1 VNTGFATWEII
12 EVSPEDGR
20 LVPLVEAMR
29 AELDALYPEEID
41 FEHPVVEEAARF
53 LLVLHKAQAI
63 ACCAVQPL
71 EDGEAELKRMYVNP
85 AWRGRG
91 VARRLMPAAEG
102 LAVRAGATRLKL
114 ETGVRQPAA
123 IAVYERAGFT
133 RIPNYPPY
141 DRWEMSVCY
150 AKELAAFAA
159 GGRMSGARWGTG
171 QVDQ

>member
-1 VNTGFATWEII
+1 MNTEFATVEII
-12 EVSPEDGR
+12 EVPAEDSR
-20 LVPLVEAMR
+20 LVPMVRAMR

-41 FEHPVVEEAARF
+41 FEHPAVAEAARF
-53 LLVLHKAQAI
+53 LLVLHDAAAI

-71 EDGEAELKRMYVNP
+71 ADGEAELKRMYVVP

-91 VARRLMPAAEG
+91 VTRSLMPAAEG
-102 LAVRAGATRLKL
+102 LAVRTGATRFKL

-141 DRWEMSVCY
+141 DRWQNSVCY
-150 AKELAAFAA
+150 AKQLHP
-159 GGRMSGARWGTG
+159 
-171 QVDQ
+171 QP